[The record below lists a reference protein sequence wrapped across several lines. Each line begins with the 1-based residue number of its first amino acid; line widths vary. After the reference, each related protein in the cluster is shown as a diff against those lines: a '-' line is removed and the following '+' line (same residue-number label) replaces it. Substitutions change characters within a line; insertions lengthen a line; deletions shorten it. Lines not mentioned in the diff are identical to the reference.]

1 MRHSDIR
8 QDNMLRL
15 VELKIRT
22 KKEDYIN
29 SA

>member
-8 QDNMLRL
+8 QGNMLRL
-15 VELKIRT
+15 VELKIRN